1 MSKNKKALFA
11 VFAILGIVAVG
22 LTAAVFAKYVSSIE
36 ATATA
41 KVAKW
46 AFSTDNTSGTITCT
60 LDATVDKDTLVAGT
74 IAPGTSGK
82 CPIVISNE
90 NSEVDIT
97 YEITPGTITNKPT
110 NLVFYQDAA
119 HTQAFDASNTITGSL
134 DAGAKMTSDSPVY
147 IYWNW
152 AYETTGGDAAD
163 IADGENGNTMTMKF
177 NVTGTQVN
185 PSN

>member
-22 LTAAVFAKYVSSIE
+22 LTAAVFAKYISSIE

-46 AFSTDNTSGTITCT
+46 AFSTDNTSGTVTCT
-60 LDATVDKDTLVAGT
+60 LEDSVDASTLVAGT

-82 CPIVISNE
+82 CPITVSNE

-97 YEITPGTITNKPT
+97 YEITLGTITNKPT
-110 NLVFYQDAA
+110 NLEFYTDAA
-119 HTQAFDASNTITGSL
+119 HQHPLNAQNTISGSL
-134 DAGAKMTSDSPVY
+134 KAGATMENPEYV
-147 IYWNW
+147 YWNW

-163 IADGENGNTMTMKF
+163 IADGKNGNTMTMVF